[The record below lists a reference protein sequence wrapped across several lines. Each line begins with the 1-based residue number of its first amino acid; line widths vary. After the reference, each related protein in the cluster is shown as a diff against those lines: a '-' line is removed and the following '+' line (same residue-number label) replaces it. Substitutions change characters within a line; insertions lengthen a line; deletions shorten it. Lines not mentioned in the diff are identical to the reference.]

1 MNNNNIFTCIGKTH
15 KGLACPATKEAWMN
29 MVNSPELKEL
39 YERIAAAP
47 YGSSEQDE
55 LKAKPP
61 FRTPHCC
68 QFKDNHRNRDSVLV
82 PLRRVV
88 IDLDKDKGRA
98 EEICQKALDVQK
110 KGFWTVV
117 LVEKSARGGVHIDI
131 DIPQGMTAMEAAKA
145 FANELGEEF
154 DASVPTPEHFLYMSP
169 NIMYINEER
178 FFHPTVIPLEEMH
191 TVWPTRTKLQSKL
204 PSTKGDYEQDYVT
217 PNPTCSTSTYEGIPM
232 EDIVHEL
239 EHCISGGPAIE
250 GTRNIQV
257 FDMARLIRHLTGNN
271 LPLLKSIIPLYGLS
285 VEEHESAIRNALQ
298 YTKPMPGIPHDLS
311 RAINRAKKSNGTVTG
326 EDAPPAMPDELPS
339 SMQHILQSSPDKM
352 KEGIAMG
359 VFSPLRVL
367 MSDTKFH
374 YIDNSFKEPCFI
386 NFLVAEQG
394 SGKSAIKPVI
404 DAIMERIVERDQEA
418 RRQEAEW
425 REKYNTLGANK
436 DKPKAPQLP
445 IQWIYPNTTL
455 AALNKR
461 AQQSNNLS
469 LYTYCD
475 EAEKL
480 IGHLPEYSSILR
492 SCYDSERDGQE
503 RVSSQSVCG
512 DAQIRWSLNIST
524 QPSTIRRLMANELS
538 NGLLS
543 RSSISAPFTSDN
555 DWGEEIPV
563 LGDYGEQYRSQL
575 KPYLDRL
582 SQVKGLI
589 TCPEAEEWV
598 MAERIKH
605 IEYMREMD
613 AKYLLP
619 YLWRALQSGFW
630 RACIL
635 YIMEGNK
642 WSQEIAD
649 FCSWSVSFDMY
660 SKIKIF
666 GDLIEKS
673 SNCTVPDNSRRRT
686 NLLVLLPDEFTRDD
700 ARNMRRDV
708 GKGTS
713 SKELKNMLA
722 QWVHSG
728 KIKLD
733 EDRNVYVKQRRE
745 SA

>member
-1 MNNNNIFTCIGKTH
+1 
-15 KGLACPATKEAWMN
+15 
-29 MVNSPELKEL
+29 
-39 YERIAAAP
+39 
-47 YGSSEQDE
+47 
-55 LKAKPP
+55 
-61 FRTPHCC
+61 
-68 QFKDNHRNRDSVLV
+68 
-82 PLRRVV
+82 
-88 IDLDKDKGRA
+88 
-98 EEICQKALDVQK
+98 
-110 KGFWTVV
+110 
-117 LVEKSARGGVHIDI
+117 
-131 DIPQGMTAMEAAKA
+131 
-145 FANELGEEF
+145 
-154 DASVPTPEHFLYMSP
+154 
-169 NIMYINEER
+169 
-178 FFHPTVIPLEEMH
+178 
-191 TVWPTRTKLQSKL
+191 
-204 PSTKGDYEQDYVT
+204 
-217 PNPTCSTSTYEGIPM
+217 
-232 EDIVHEL
+232 
-239 EHCISGGPAIE
+239 
-250 GTRNIQV
+250 
-257 FDMARLIRHLTGNN
+257 
-271 LPLLKSIIPLYGLS
+271 
-285 VEEHESAIRNALQ
+285 
-298 YTKPMPGIPHDLS
+298 
-311 RAINRAKKSNGTVTG
+311 
-326 EDAPPAMPDELPS
+326 
-339 SMQHILQSSPDKM
+339 
-352 KEGIAMG
+352 
-359 VFSPLRVL
+359 
-367 MSDTKFH
+367 
-374 YIDNSFKEPCFI
+374 
-386 NFLVAEQG
+386 
-394 SGKSAIKPVI
+394 
-404 DAIMERIVERDQEA
+404 
-418 RRQEAEW
+418 
-425 REKYNTLGANK
+425 
-436 DKPKAPQLP
+436 
-445 IQWIYPNTTL
+445 
-455 AALNKR
+455 
-461 AQQSNNLS
+461 
-469 LYTYCD
+469 
-475 EAEKL
+475 
-480 IGHLPEYSSILR
+480 
-492 SCYDSERDGQE
+492 
-503 RVSSQSVCG
+503 
-512 DAQIRWSLNIST
+512 
-524 QPSTIRRLMANELS
+524 MANELS

-543 RSSISAPFTSDN
+543 RSSISAPFTNDN

-673 SNCTVPDNSRRRT
+673 SNSTVPDNSRRRT